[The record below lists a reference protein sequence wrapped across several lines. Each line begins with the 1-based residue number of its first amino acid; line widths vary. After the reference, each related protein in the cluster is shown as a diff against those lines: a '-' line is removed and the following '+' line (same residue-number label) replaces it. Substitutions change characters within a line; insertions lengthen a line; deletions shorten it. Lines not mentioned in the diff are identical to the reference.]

1 MRGHRPR
8 RQPPMRPLLR
18 AVALPDRRRHHRST
32 GGRDATPAI
41 EILPPLADGSWW
53 LVQCHR
59 CREIVGEAVA
69 SQWEAERVADHHTRS
84 HTNNA
89 IPAGNRRLRAWLTTG
104 STDA

>member
-1 MRGHRPR
+1 M
-8 RQPPMRPLLR
+8 
-18 AVALPDRRRHHRST
+18 
-32 GGRDATPAI
+32 I

-89 IPAGNRRLRAWLTTG
+89 IPAGNDKMYMVEADRECYIWSEIENDWASVG
-104 STDA
+104 K

>member
-1 MRGHRPR
+1 M
-8 RQPPMRPLLR
+8 
-18 AVALPDRRRHHRST
+18 
-32 GGRDATPAI
+32 I

-69 SQWEAERVADHHTRS
+69 SQWEAERVADHHTRAHAD
-84 HTNNA
+84 HT

-104 STDA
+104 RTHD